1 MPASC
6 PSLRHPHT
14 TMRVLTSF
22 LALAAAVV
30 WGAKVPSLSFEKPFE
45 DITSDGVRIL
55 SDDFTFGGHA
65 VVNKHFVRLTSYTA
79 KLRCSRTETC
89 MAFA

>member
-1 MPASC
+1 
-6 PSLRHPHT
+6 
-14 TMRVLTSF
+14 MRVLTSF

-30 WGAKVPSLSFEKPFE
+30 WGAKVPSLCFEKPFE
-45 DITSDGVRIL
+45 DITSDGVRIV

-79 KLRCSRTETC
+79 KLRKNGCMTYPFEPC
-89 MAFA
+89 MAISST

>member
-1 MPASC
+1 
-6 PSLRHPHT
+6 
-14 TMRVLTSF
+14 MRVLTSF

-30 WGAKVPSLSFEKPFE
+30 WGAKVPSLCFEKPFE
-45 DITSDGVRIL
+45 DITSDGVRIV

-79 KLRCSRTETC
+79 KLRCSDTC
-89 MAFA
+89 MTSQRSSVVNSDMLKRTT